1 MNTIPKELQALAP
14 GLRFCDAKHPGVSFA
29 AERCPVCVVVD
40 LNNEMA
46 DQVGYLNTQ
55 IDELRTDLNDFRA
68 LAKKH
73 RLI

>member
-1 MNTIPKELQALAP
+1 MSTIPKELQALAP
-14 GLRFCDAKHPGVSFA
+14 ALRFCDAKHPGVSFA

-55 IDELRTDLNDFRA
+55 IDELRIELEDLKEK
-68 LAKKH
+68 AKLH
-73 RLI
+73 RII